1 MSKWDDFKKGF
12 GDLADKTVEKT
23 KEITGSA
30 TLKIK
35 IANKEADR
43 DQEYRRLGKL
53 TYAKLKKLNVSDSAE
68 LTAKISETMAKI
80 DKIMA
85 EIAEM
90 KAKEEE
96 IKAAR
101 EAEKAAKAAAKR
113 AQDEEDIEEEE
124 EEYDSVV
131 MDEFN
136 AARREADEEYEKA
149 KKAAEDAKNE

>member
-96 IKAAR
+96 IKSAR
-101 EAEKAAKAAAKR
+101 EAEKAARAAAKR
-113 AQDEEDIEEEE
+113 AQDEDDDEEDG
-124 EEYDSVV
+124 EYDSIV

-136 AARREADEEYEKA
+136 EARREANEEYAKA

>member
-12 GDLADKTVEKT
+12 GDFADKTVGMT
-23 KEITGSA
+23 KELTGSA

-53 TYAKLKKLNVSDSAE
+53 TYAKLKKLSDGDSAE
-68 LTAKISETMAKI
+68 LTAKISETMARI

-90 KAKEEE
+90 KAKEDE
-96 IKAAR
+96 IKAAK
-101 EAEKAAKAAAKR
+101 EAEKAARAAKKAA
-113 AQDEEDIEEEE
+113 EEEE
-124 EEYDSVV
+124 DDEEVDLVI

-136 AARREADEEYEKA
+136 QARREADEEFDKA
-149 KKAAEDAKNE
+149 KKAADDAKDL

>member
-12 GDLADKTVEKT
+12 GDFADKTVGKT

-53 TYAKLKKLNVSDSAE
+53 TYAKLKKLNGNDSTE

-80 DKIMA
+80 DVIMA
-85 EIAEM
+85 DIAAL
-90 KAKEEE
+90 KAKEDE
-96 IKAAR
+96 INAAR
-101 EAEKAAKAAAKR
+101 EAEKAARAAAKR
-113 AQDEEDIEEEE
+113 AMDEEDDSDEEV
-124 EEYDSVV
+124 DLVI
-131 MDEFN
+131 MDEFHE
-136 AARREADEEYEKA
+136 ARREADEEYEKA
-149 KKAAEDAKNE
+149 KKVAEDVK